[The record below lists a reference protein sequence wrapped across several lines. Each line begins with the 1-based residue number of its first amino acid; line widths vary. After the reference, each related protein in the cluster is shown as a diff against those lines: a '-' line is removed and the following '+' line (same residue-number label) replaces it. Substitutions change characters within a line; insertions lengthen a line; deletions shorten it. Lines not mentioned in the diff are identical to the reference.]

1 MNGERWLFT
10 TKVNIE
16 HCIEWHVSREN
27 YPDHLT
33 TILSHC
39 EKVTPE
45 SDCGEIWGRQEIF
58 DLKDLNKQ
66 LYSYRCVNRKNNC
79 PPKLSTKTLCIAIFI
94 LWTFAALLSKI
105 LTLLLVFTSFE
116 SALYVAVAVL
126 LGPTIIICA
135 YSIGIWIKLQRK
147 IVFSQHQNK
156 ASRSRPPTKTLLF
169 LSILDLLYVGSLI
182 TLNVLIDLT
191 ETSIPWKFY
200 DMVNILNYSNSFVN
214 PAVYAIRI
222 PKFQQALC
230 SCRKR
235 GEQPLRRNRSKEE
248 IERLH
253 LERHW

>member
-1 MNGERWLFT
+1 M
-10 TKVNIE
+10 
-16 HCIEWHVSREN
+16 
-27 YPDHLT
+27 
-33 TILSHC
+33 C
-39 EKVTPE
+39 EP
-45 SDCGEIWGRQEIF
+45 
-58 DLKDLNKQ
+58 
-66 LYSYRCVNRKNNC
+66 KNTC
-79 PPKLSTKTLCIAIFI
+79 PPKLSTKTVHQNI
-94 LWTFAALLSKI
+94 LHRHFYTLDIAALLSKI

-116 SALYVAVAVL
+116 SALYVAVAIL

-156 ASRSRPPTKTLLF
+156 ASQSRPPKKTLLF
-169 LSILDLLYVGSLI
+169 VSILDLLYVSSLI

-253 LERHW
+253 LERH

>member
-1 MNGERWLFT
+1 M
-10 TKVNIE
+10 
-16 HCIEWHVSREN
+16 SREN

-58 DLKDLNKQ
+58 EDLNKQ
-66 LYSYRCVNRKNNC
+66 LYSSRCVNRKNTC

-126 LGPTIIICA
+126 LGPTITICA
-135 YSIGIWIKLQRK
+135 YSIGIWIKIQRK
-147 IVFSQHQNK
+147 TVFSQHQNK
-156 ASRSRPPTKTLLF
+156 TSRSRPPTKTLLF
-169 LSILDLLYVGSLI
+169 VSILDLLYVGSLI

-230 SCRKR
+230 SCRTKR
-235 GEQPLRRNRSKEE
+235 RAAIETEQIERRNRTVALRTPLITLK
-248 IERLH
+248 ILRVDPTRL
-253 LERHW
+253 

>member
-1 MNGERWLFT
+1 MTVYYKIKHRTLHWVT
-10 TKVNIE
+10 
-16 HCIEWHVSREN
+16 CVSRKLSGSFNN
-27 YPDHLT
+27 YSVSLWEGNARVG
-33 TILSHC
+33 L
-39 EKVTPE
+39 
-45 SDCGEIWGRQEIF
+45 WR
-58 DLKDLNKQ
+58 NKQ
-66 LYSYRCVNRKNNC
+66 LYSSRCVNRKILLHQNC
-79 PPKLSTKTLCIAIFI
+79 PPKLSTKTVHQNCPPKQSTKTFCIAIFI
-94 LWTFAALLSKI
+94 LWTFSALLSKI

-169 LSILDLLYVGSLI
+169 VSILDLLYVGSLI

-235 GEQPLRRNRSKEE
+235 GEQPLRRNRSK
-248 IERLH
+248 
-253 LERHW
+253 